1 MQTARHTEFKITAS
15 VRKEI
20 IKIVDE
26 RIREAHVTKEDF
38 SELKSIVSELA
49 EAQKRTEIRVEEL
62 AEAQKRTEI
71 RVEELAE
78 AQKETKRELKE
89 LAEAQKET
97 QKEVTRLDRTMQ
109 ELAEAQKRTEI
120 RVEELA
126 VEVKEL
132 ARDIRETRKEL
143 HEKIDRT
150 NTQLGGLSDSVAY
163 ALENEAY
170 RRLPV
175 LLKERYGIE
184 VIDKVIRTEIAG
196 EEINIFAK
204 GHRDGRDVLI
214 VGETKLKLQ
223 SISDLKQLNEKI
235 KAVEKEHKGVEIV
248 SLIITHY
255 ARPGVLERAEEKDI
269 IIVQSYE
276 W

>member
-1 MQTARHTEFKITAS
+1 MPVS
-15 VRKEI
+15 VAF
-20 IKIVDE
+20 IKKLE
-26 RIREAHVTKEDF
+26 RTPPELRQVLIDLLEEVERQREESVTKKEF
-38 SELKSIVSELA
+38 LEFARQTE
-49 EAQKRTEIRVEEL
+49 ENFQKVWQTIN
-62 AEAQKRTEI
+62 
-71 RVEELAE
+71 
-78 AQKETKRELKE
+78 
-89 LAEAQKET
+89 
-97 QKEVTRLDRTMQ
+97 

-269 IIVQSYE
+269 IIVQSYD

>member
-1 MQTARHTEFKITAS
+1 MHTTGQSVFKITPTLK
-15 VRKEI
+15 KEI

-38 SELKSIVSELA
+38 SELKSIVS
-49 EAQKRTEIRVEEL
+49 
-62 AEAQKRTEI
+62 
-71 RVEELAE
+71 ELAE

-109 ELAEAQKRTEI
+109 ELAEAQRKTEEEVRKLTIGLNRT
-120 RVEELA
+120 
-126 VEVKEL
+126 
-132 ARDIRETRKEL
+132 RE
-143 HEKIDRT
+143 D
-150 NTQLGGLSDSVAY
+150 LGGLSKSFGY
-163 ALENEAY
+163 AFENEAY

-214 VGETKLKLQ
+214 VGETKLTLQ

-269 IIVQSYE
+269 IVVQSYE

>member
-15 VRKEI
+15 VKKEI

-38 SELKSIVSELA
+38 SELKGIVADIGKKVGELA
-49 EAQKRTEIRVEEL
+49 EAQKRTEIKVEEL

-71 RVEELAE
+71 RVE
-78 AQKETKRELKE
+78 
-89 LAEAQKET
+89 
-97 QKEVTRLDRTMQ
+97 

-184 VIDKVIRTEIAG
+184 VIDRVIRTEIAG

-269 IIVQSYE
+269 IVVQSYE